1 MRMKIL
7 AFAALAAIAF
17 IAVSAP
23 TLSYAEK
30 GIGQQ
35 SGPSSNYGSGGKSNK
50 SSSKSSGKNDPGAS
64 MGGWTG
70 RGENERYLTNKEK
83 KQLARA
89 IQRGDQKKVNKLTS
103 RAQNR
108 KAADVRNFGA
118 SGNKFGGASS
128 SHGNH
133 NPAGCGGG
141 CQRSAGYD

>member
-1 MRMKIL
+1 MKMKIL
-7 AFAALAAIAF
+7 ALAALAAIA
-17 IAVSAP
+17 SASLSVP
-23 TLSYAEK
+23 TPALACNAQCQATTANA
-30 GIGQQ
+30 IG
-35 SGPSSNYGSGGKSNK
+35 GGGKSNK
-50 SSSKSSGKNDPGAS
+50 SSNKSSSKNDPGAS

-89 IQRGDQKKVNKLTS
+89 IQRGDQKKVNKLAR